1 MAKQELSPKPFSF
14 QQQQAFMPQEEKLEV
29 QKKQHQ
35 LVIGIPKENDK
46 YESRIPLTPEAVE
59 LLVNEGH
66 MVLIEKEAGK
76 SANYSDSQFSESGG
90 LIVDCSELFKADI
103 ILKIAPLSVKEIGYL
118 RENQIVISS
127 LHPNNYTED
136 YIRGM
141 MQKRVSAIAFEKI
154 KDQYNCYP
162 IIRSMSEIAGNTAVL
177 IAAEYLSNVNDG
189 KGVMLGG
196 VTGITPAEVV
206 ILGAGTAAESAARA
220 ALGLG
225 AFVKIM
231 DSSIHNMERLQ
242 NHLGMKLHTSVLHPQ
257 VLSKALKSADVVIG
271 AIHFTEWNYRYIVT
285 EEMVAS
291 MKKGSV
297 IVDISIDQG
306 GCFETS
312 EMRDHGNPVFSKHDV
327 IHYCVPNI
335 PSRVAR
341 TASIALSNVIG
352 PILIDIAQ
360 SGGLMPMLKSDLGIR
375 HGVYMYNGILTS
387 HIIGNQLGIP
397 SQDINLLMA
406 AF

>member
-1 MAKQELSPKPFSF
+1 
-14 QQQQAFMPQEEKLEV
+14 V

-66 MVLIEKEAGK
+66 RILIEKDAGK
-76 SANYSDSQFSESGG
+76 SANYIDTQFSENGG
-90 LIVDCSELFKADI
+90 FIVDSADVYNADI
-103 ILKIAPLSVKEIGYL
+103 ILKIAPLTVKEIGHL

-127 LHPNNYTED
+127 LHQNNYTEE
-136 YIRGM
+136 YIRGLI
-141 MQKRVSAIAFEKI
+141 QKRTSAISYENI
-154 KDQYNCYP
+154 KDQYECYP
-162 IIRSMSEIAGNTAVL
+162 VVRSMSEIAGNTAVL
-177 IAAEYLSNVNDG
+177 IAAEYLSNVNHG

-196 VTGITPAEVV
+196 ITGITPAEVV

-225 AFVKIM
+225 AFVKVM
-231 DSSIHNMERLQ
+231 DSSIHKMERLQ

-271 AIHFTEWNYRYIVT
+271 AIHFTDWNYQYVVT
-285 EEMVAS
+285 EEMVS
-291 MKKGSV
+291 KMKKGSV

-312 EMRDHGNPVFSKHDV
+312 ETRDHGNPVFTKHDV
-327 IHYCVPNI
+327 VHYCVPNI

-352 PILIDIAQ
+352 PILIDIAH
-360 SGGLMPMLKSDLGIR
+360 SGGLMPMLKNDLGIR

-387 HIIGNQLGIP
+387 HAIGNQLGIP

>member
-1 MAKQELSPKPFSF
+1 MGKQELSPKPFNL
-14 QQQQAFMPQEEKLEV
+14 QQQALMPQEEKLEV

-35 LVIGIPKENDK
+35 LIIGIPKENDK

-59 LLVNEGH
+59 ILVNEGH
-66 MVLIEKEAGK
+66 TVLIEKDAGK
-76 SANYSDSQFSESGG
+76 SANYVDTQFSENGG
-90 LIVDCSELFKADI
+90 LIVDAAGVYKADI
-103 ILKIAPLSVKEIGYL
+103 ILKIAPLTVKEIGYL
-118 RENQIVISS
+118 KENQIIISS
-127 LHPNNYTED
+127 LHHSNYSEE
-136 YIRGM
+136 YVRGLM
-141 MQKRVSAIAFEKI
+141 HKRASGISYENI
-154 KDQYNCYP
+154 KDQHNCYP
-162 IIRSMSEIAGNTAVL
+162 VVRSMSEIAGNTAVL
-177 IAAEYLSNVNDG
+177 IAAEYLSNVNQG

-196 VTGITPAEVV
+196 ITGITPAEVI

-231 DSSIHNMERLQ
+231 DSSIHEMERLQ
-242 NHLGMKLHTSVLHPQ
+242 NHIGMKLHTSVLHPQ

-271 AIHFTEWNYRYIVT
+271 AIHFTEWNYRYVVT
-285 EEMVAS
+285 EEMVS
-291 MKKGSV
+291 KMKKGSV

-312 EMRDHGNPVFSKHDV
+312 EMHDHGNPVFTKHNV

-352 PILIDIAQ
+352 PILMDIAH
-360 SGGLMPMLKSDLGIR
+360 SGGLMPMLKNDLGIR

-387 HIIGNQLGIP
+387 HVIGNQLGIP

>member
-1 MAKQELSPKPFSF
+1 MAKQEHSPKPFNL
-14 QQQQAFMPQEEKLEV
+14 QQQAFMPQEEKLEV

-66 MVLIEKEAGK
+66 RILIEKDAGK
-76 SANYSDSQFSESGG
+76 SANYIDTQFSENGG
-90 LIVDCSELFKADI
+90 FIVDSADVYNADI
-103 ILKIAPLSVKEIGYL
+103 ILKIAPLTVKEIGHL

-127 LHPNNYTED
+127 LHQNNYTEE
-136 YIRGM
+136 YIRGLI
-141 MQKRVSAIAFEKI
+141 QKRTSAISYENI
-154 KDQYNCYP
+154 KDQYECYP
-162 IIRSMSEIAGNTAVL
+162 VVRSMSEIAGNTAVL
-177 IAAEYLSNVNDG
+177 IAAEYLSNVNHG

-196 VTGITPAEVV
+196 ITGITPAEVV

-225 AFVKIM
+225 AFVKVM
-231 DSSIHNMERLQ
+231 DSSIHKMERLQ

-271 AIHFTEWNYRYIVT
+271 AIHFTDWNYQYVVT
-285 EEMVAS
+285 EEMVS
-291 MKKGSV
+291 KMKKGSV

-312 EMRDHGNPVFSKHDV
+312 ETRDHGNPVFTKHDV
-327 IHYCVPNI
+327 VHYCVPNI

-352 PILIDIAQ
+352 PILIDIAH
-360 SGGLMPMLKSDLGIR
+360 SGGLMPMLKNDLGIR

-387 HIIGNQLGIP
+387 HAIGNQLGIP

>member
-1 MAKQELSPKPFSF
+1 MAKQELSPKPFNF
-14 QQQQAFMPQEEKLEV
+14 QQQALMPQEEKLEV
-29 QKKQHQ
+29 QKRQHQ
-35 LVIGIPKENDK
+35 LVIGVPKENDK

-66 MVLIEKEAGK
+66 RVLIEKDAGK
-76 SANYSDSQFSESGG
+76 SANYVDTQFSENGG
-90 LIVDCSELFKADI
+90 SIVEAADVLNADI
-103 ILKIAPLSVKEIGYL
+103 ILKIAPLSIKEIGYL
-118 RENQIVISS
+118 KENQIVISS
-127 LHPNNYTED
+127 LHQNNYTEE
-136 YIRGM
+136 YIRAL
-141 MQKRVSAIAFEKI
+141 MQKRISAIAYENI

-177 IAAEYLSNVNDG
+177 IAAEYLSNVNHG

-225 AFVKIM
+225 AYVKIM

-242 NHLGMKLHTSVLHPQ
+242 NHLGVKLHTSVLHPQ
-257 VLSKALKSADVVIG
+257 VLGKALKSADVVIG
-271 AIHFTEWNYRYIVT
+271 AIHFTEWNYRYVVT
-285 EEMVAS
+285 EEMVS
-291 MKKGSV
+291 RMKKGSV

-312 EMRDHGNPVFSKHDV
+312 ESRDHGNPVFSKHDV

-341 TASIALSNVIG
+341 TASIAISNVIG
-352 PILIDIAQ
+352 PILMDIAH
-360 SGGLMPMLKSDLGIR
+360 SGGLMALLKNDLGIR
-375 HGVYMYNGILTS
+375 HGVYMYNGILTN

>member
-1 MAKQELSPKPFSF
+1 MAKQEVNPKSF
-14 QQQQAFMPQEEKLEV
+14 NFQRQGLMPQEEMLEV
-29 QKKQHQ
+29 AKKQHQ
-35 LVIGIPKENDK
+35 LVIGIPKESEK
-46 YESRIPLTPEAVE
+46 YENRIPLTPEAVE
-59 LLVNEGH
+59 ILVQNGH
-66 MVLIEKEAGK
+66 QVLIEPDAGK
-76 SANYSDSQFSESGG
+76 GANYVDTQFSERVG
-90 LIVDCSELFKADI
+90 LLVDAAEVFKADI
-103 ILKIAPLSVKEIGYL
+103 LLKISPLTVKEIGYMK
-118 RENQIVISS
+118 ENQIVMSS
-127 LHPNNYTED
+127 LHYRNYSEEFV
-136 YIRGM
+136 RGL
-141 MQKRVSAIAFEKI
+141 MQKRVSAIAFENI

-162 IIRSMSEIAGNTAVL
+162 VIRSMSEIAGNTAIL
-177 IAAEYLSNVNDG
+177 IAAEYLSNVNKG

-225 AFVKIM
+225 AFVKVM
-231 DSSIHNMERLQ
+231 DQSIHKLERLQ
-242 NHLGMKLHTSVLHPQ
+242 DHIGMRLHTSVLHPQ
-257 VLSKALKSADVVIG
+257 VLRKALKSADVVIG
-271 AIHFTEWNYRYIVT
+271 AIHFTELNSQFVVS
-285 EEMVAS
+285 EDMVS
-291 MKKGSV
+291 NMKKGSV

-312 EMRDHGNPVFSKHDV
+312 EVRDHGNPVFTKHDV

-352 PILIDIAQ
+352 PILLDIAAA
-360 SGGLMPMLKSDLGIR
+360 GGLTPILKSDICLR
-375 HGVYMYNGILTS
+375 QGVYIYNGILTNY
-387 HIIGNQLGIP
+387 IIGNQLGIP

>member
-1 MAKQELSPKPFSF
+1 MTKQEVTPKTFNLPQPGFL
-14 QQQQAFMPQEEKLEV
+14 PQEEMLEV
-29 QKKQHQ
+29 VKKQHQ
-35 LVIGIPKENDK
+35 LVIGIPKESEK
-46 YESRIPLTPEAVE
+46 YEDRIPLTPEAVE
-59 LLVNEGH
+59 VLVKSGH
-66 MVLIEKEAGK
+66 QVRIEPDAGK
-76 SANYSDSQFSESGG
+76 GANYVDTQFSERGG
-90 LIVDCSELFKADI
+90 LIVDASEVYKADI
-103 ILKIAPLSVKEIGYL
+103 LLKISPLTLKEISNL
-118 RENQIVISS
+118 KENQIIMSS
-127 LHPNNYTED
+127 LHYHNHSEE
-136 YIRGM
+136 YIRGLIL
-141 MQKRVSAIAFEKI
+141 KRATAISFENI

-162 IIRSMSEIAGNTAVL
+162 VIRSMSEIAGNTAIL
-177 IAAEYLSNVNDG
+177 IAAEYLSNVNKG

-231 DSSIHNMERLQ
+231 DNSIHKMERLQ
-242 NHLGMKLHTSVLHPQ
+242 SRLGMRLHTSVLHPQ
-257 VLSKALKSADVVIG
+257 VLRKALKSADVVIG
-271 AIHFTEWNYRYIVT
+271 AIHFTELNSQFIVS
-285 EEMVAS
+285 EDMVS
-291 MKKGSV
+291 KMKKGSV

-312 EMRDHGNPVFSKHDV
+312 ECRDHGNPVFTKYDV
-327 IHYCVPNI
+327 VHYCVPNI

-352 PILIDIAQ
+352 PILIEIAS
-360 SGGLMPMLKSDLGIR
+360 SGGLTPILKTNPWLR
-375 HGVYMYNGILTS
+375 QGVYMYNGILTN
-387 HIIGNQLGIP
+387 HIIGSQLGIP

>member
-1 MAKQELSPKPFSF
+1 MAKQEVNPKSF
-14 QQQQAFMPQEEKLEV
+14 NFQRQGLMPQEEMLEV
-29 QKKQHQ
+29 AKKQHQ
-35 LVIGIPKENDK
+35 LVIGIPKESEK
-46 YESRIPLTPEAVE
+46 YENRIPLTPEAVE
-59 LLVNEGH
+59 ILVQNGH
-66 MVLIEKEAGK
+66 QVLIEPDAGK
-76 SANYSDSQFSESGG
+76 GANYVDTQFSERGG
-90 LIVDCSELFKADI
+90 LLVDAAEVFKADI
-103 ILKIAPLSVKEIGYL
+103 LLKISPLTVKEIGYMK
-118 RENQIVISS
+118 ENQIVMSS
-127 LHPNNYTED
+127 LHYRNYSEEFV
-136 YIRGM
+136 RGL
-141 MQKRVSAIAFEKI
+141 MQKRVSAIAFENI

-162 IIRSMSEIAGNTAVL
+162 VIRSMSEIAGNTAIL
-177 IAAEYLSNVNDG
+177 IAAEYLSNVNKG

-225 AFVKIM
+225 AFVKVM
-231 DSSIHNMERLQ
+231 DQSIHKLERLQ
-242 NHLGMKLHTSVLHPQ
+242 DHIGMRLHTSVLHPQ
-257 VLSKALKSADVVIG
+257 VLRKALKSADVVIG
-271 AIHFTEWNYRYIVT
+271 AIHFTELNSQFVVS
-285 EEMVAS
+285 EDMVS
-291 MKKGSV
+291 NMKKGSV

-312 EMRDHGNPVFSKHDV
+312 EVRDHGNPVFTKHDV

-352 PILIDIAQ
+352 PILLDIAAA
-360 SGGLMPMLKSDLGIR
+360 GGLTPILKSDICLR
-375 HGVYMYNGILTS
+375 QGVYIYNGILTNY
-387 HIIGNQLGIP
+387 IIGNQLGIP

>member
-1 MAKQELSPKPFSF
+1 
-14 QQQQAFMPQEEKLEV
+14 MPQEEMLEV
-29 QKKQHQ
+29 AKKQHQ
-35 LVIGIPKENDK
+35 LVIGIPKESEK
-46 YESRIPLTPEAVE
+46 YENRIPLTPEAVE
-59 LLVNEGH
+59 ILVQNGH
-66 MVLIEKEAGK
+66 QVLIEPDAGK
-76 SANYSDSQFSESGG
+76 GANYVDTQFSERGG
-90 LIVDCSELFKADI
+90 LLVDAAEVFKADI
-103 ILKIAPLSVKEIGYL
+103 LLKISPLTVKEIGYMK
-118 RENQIVISS
+118 ENQIVMSS
-127 LHPNNYTED
+127 LHYRNYSEEFV
-136 YIRGM
+136 RGL
-141 MQKRVSAIAFEKI
+141 MQKRVSAIAFENI

-162 IIRSMSEIAGNTAVL
+162 VIRSMSEIAGNTAIL
-177 IAAEYLSNVNDG
+177 IAAEYLSNVNKG

-225 AFVKIM
+225 AFVKVM
-231 DSSIHNMERLQ
+231 DQSIHKLERLQ
-242 NHLGMKLHTSVLHPQ
+242 DHIGMRLHTSVLHPQ
-257 VLSKALKSADVVIG
+257 VLRKALKSADVVIG
-271 AIHFTEWNYRYIVT
+271 AIHFTELNSQFIVS
-285 EEMVAS
+285 EDMVS
-291 MKKGSV
+291 NMKKGSV

-312 EMRDHGNPVFSKHDV
+312 EVRDHGNPVFTKHDV

-352 PILIDIAQ
+352 PILLDIAAA
-360 SGGLMPMLKSDLGIR
+360 GGLTPILKSDICLR
-375 HGVYMYNGILTS
+375 QGVYIYNGILTNY
-387 HIIGNQLGIP
+387 IIGNQLGIP

>member
-1 MAKQELSPKPFSF
+1 VA
-14 QQQQAFMPQEEKLEV
+14 
-29 QKKQHQ
+29 KKQHQ
-35 LVIGIPKENDK
+35 LVIGIPKESEK
-46 YESRIPLTPEAVE
+46 YENRIPLTPEAVE
-59 LLVNEGH
+59 ILVQNGH
-66 MVLIEKEAGK
+66 QVLIEPDAGK
-76 SANYSDSQFSESGG
+76 GANYVDTQFSERGG
-90 LIVDCSELFKADI
+90 LLVDAAEVFKADI
-103 ILKIAPLSVKEIGYL
+103 LLKISPLTVKEIGYMK
-118 RENQIVISS
+118 ENQIVMSS
-127 LHPNNYTED
+127 LHYRNYSEEFV
-136 YIRGM
+136 RGL
-141 MQKRVSAIAFEKI
+141 MQKRVSAIAFENI

-162 IIRSMSEIAGNTAVL
+162 VIRSMSEIAGNTAIL
-177 IAAEYLSNVNDG
+177 IAAEYLSNVNKG

-225 AFVKIM
+225 AFVKVM
-231 DSSIHNMERLQ
+231 DQSIHKLERLQ
-242 NHLGMKLHTSVLHPQ
+242 DHIGMRLHTSVLHPQ
-257 VLSKALKSADVVIG
+257 VLRKALKSADVVIG
-271 AIHFTEWNYRYIVT
+271 AIHFTELNSQFIVS
-285 EEMVAS
+285 EDMVS
-291 MKKGSV
+291 NMKKGSV

-312 EMRDHGNPVFSKHDV
+312 EVRDHGNPVFTKHDV

-352 PILIDIAQ
+352 PILLDIAAA
-360 SGGLMPMLKSDLGIR
+360 GGLTPILKSDICLR
-375 HGVYMYNGILTS
+375 QGVYIYNGILTNY
-387 HIIGNQLGIP
+387 IIGNQLGIP

>member
-1 MAKQELSPKPFSF
+1 M
-14 QQQQAFMPQEEKLEV
+14 
-29 QKKQHQ
+29 KKMQVNRPIILIHN
-35 LVIGIPKENDK
+35 LVKMG
-46 YESRIPLTPEAVE
+46 
-59 LLVNEGH
+59 
-66 MVLIEKEAGK
+66 
-76 SANYSDSQFSESGG
+76 F
-90 LIVDCSELFKADI
+90 IVDSADVYNADI
-103 ILKIAPLSVKEIGYL
+103 ILKIAPLTVKEIGHL

-127 LHPNNYTED
+127 LHQNNYTEE
-136 YIRGM
+136 YIRGLI
-141 MQKRVSAIAFEKI
+141 QKRTSAISYENI
-154 KDQYNCYP
+154 KDQYECYP
-162 IIRSMSEIAGNTAVL
+162 VVRSMSEIAGNTAVL
-177 IAAEYLSNVNDG
+177 IAAEYLSNVNHG

-196 VTGITPAEVV
+196 ITGITPAEVV

-225 AFVKIM
+225 AFVKVM
-231 DSSIHNMERLQ
+231 DSSIHKMERLQ

-271 AIHFTEWNYRYIVT
+271 AIHFTDWNYQYVVT
-285 EEMVAS
+285 EEMVS
-291 MKKGSV
+291 KMKKGSV

-312 EMRDHGNPVFSKHDV
+312 ETRDHGNPVFTKHDV
-327 IHYCVPNI
+327 VHYCVPNI

-352 PILIDIAQ
+352 PILIDIAH
-360 SGGLMPMLKSDLGIR
+360 SGGLMPMLKNDLGIR

-387 HIIGNQLGIP
+387 HAIGNQLGIP